1 MGAGF
6 CAHFILYKED
16 SIINNERPNNLR
28 RNNNG
33 DDLVNGDIRFPQV
46 RVIGPNG
53 DQLGIMPR
61 ARALQVAETYSL
73 DLVCV
78 AKEANPPVCKILN
91 YGKYRFEMQ
100 KKLHDMKKAQ
110 KAKEISIKEI
120 QLSPQIGIHDFDT
133 RVRHAEKFLQSG
145 DKVKITMRFRGRQLS
160 HTDVGLEVVN
170 RFVQAVSEYA
180 NVEKQPKLEGT
191 ILYCVLAS
199 KIKK

>member
-180 NVEKQPKLEGT
+180 NVEKQPKLEGK

>member
-133 RVRHAEKFLQSG
+133 RVRHAEKFLQAG

-170 RFVQAVSEYA
+170 RFVQAVSEFA
-180 NVEKQPKLEGT
+180 NVEKQPKLEGK

>member
-61 ARALQVAETYSL
+61 ARALQIAETYSL

-110 KAKEISIKEI
+110 KAKEISVKEI

-133 RVRHAEKFLQSG
+133 RVRHAEKFLQAG
-145 DKVKITMRFRGRQLS
+145 DKVKVTMRFRGRQLS

-170 RFVQAVSEYA
+170 RFIQAVEQFA
-180 NVEKQPKLEGT
+180 NVEKQPKLEGK

>member
-6 CAHFILYKED
+6 CAHVILYNKD
-16 SIINNERPNNLR
+16 SIINNERPNLR

-133 RVRHAEKFLQSG
+133 RVRHAEKFLQAG

-170 RFVQAVSEYA
+170 RFVQAVEEFA
-180 NVEKQPKLEGT
+180 NVEKQPKLEGK

>member
-110 KAKEISIKEI
+110 KAKEISVKEI

-180 NVEKQPKLEGT
+180 NVEKQPKLEGK

>member
-61 ARALQVAETYSL
+61 ARALQIAETYSL

-110 KAKEISIKEI
+110 KAKEISVKEI
-120 QLSPQIGIHDFDT
+120 QLSPVIGIHDFDT
-133 RVRHAEKFLQSG
+133 RVKHAQKFLQAG
-145 DKVKITMRFRGRQLS
+145 DKVKVTMRFRGRQLS
-160 HTDVGLEVVN
+160 HTEVGLEVVN
-170 RFVQAVSEYA
+170 RFVQAVEEFA
-180 NVEKQPKLEGT
+180 NVEKQPKLEGK

>member
-133 RVRHAEKFLQSG
+133 RVRHAEKFLQAG

-170 RFVQAVSEYA
+170 RFVQAVEEFA
-180 NVEKQPKLEGT
+180 NVEKQPKLEGK

>member
-110 KAKEISIKEI
+110 KAKEISVKEI

-133 RVRHAEKFLQSG
+133 RVRHAEKFLQAG

-160 HTDVGLEVVN
+160 HTEVGLEVVN
-170 RFVQAVSEYA
+170 RFVQAVEEFA
-180 NVEKQPKLEGT
+180 NVEKQPKLEGK

>member
-6 CAHFILYKED
+6 CAHFSLDKED
-16 SIINNERPNNLR
+16 SIINNERPNLR

-53 DQLGIMPR
+53 DQLGVMPR

-110 KAKEISIKEI
+110 RAKEISIKEV
-120 QLSPQIGIHDFDT
+120 QLSPVIGIHDFDT
-133 RVRHAEKFLQSG
+133 RVKHAQKFLQSG
-145 DKVKITMRFRGRQLS
+145 DKVKVTMRFRGRQLS
-160 HTDVGLEVVN
+160 HTEVGLEVVN
-170 RFVQAVSEYA
+170 RFIQAVEEIA
-180 NVEKQPKLEGT
+180 NVEKQPKLEGK

>member
-16 SIINNERPNNLR
+16 SIINNERPNLR
-28 RNNNG
+28 KNNNG

-110 KAKEISIKEI
+110 KAKEISVKEI
-120 QLSPQIGIHDFDT
+120 QLSPVIGIHDFDT
-133 RVRHAEKFLQSG
+133 RVKHAQKFLQAG
-145 DKVKITMRFRGRQLS
+145 DKVKVTMRFRGRQLS

-170 RFVQAVSEYA
+170 RFVQAVEEFA
-180 NVEKQPKLEGT
+180 NVEKQPKLEGK

>member
-1 MGAGF
+1 MIISLCILMGAGV

-16 SIINNERPNNLR
+16 AIINNERPNLR

-33 DDLVNGDIRFPQV
+33 DDLVYGDIRFPQV

-53 DQLGIMPR
+53 EQLGVMPR

-120 QLSPQIGIHDFDT
+120 QLSPQIGNHDFDT
-133 RVRHAEKFLQSG
+133 RVRHAEKF
-145 DKVKITMRFRGRQLS
+145 
-160 HTDVGLEVVN
+160 
-170 RFVQAVSEYA
+170 
-180 NVEKQPKLEGT
+180 
-191 ILYCVLAS
+191 
-199 KIKK
+199 

>member
-110 KAKEISIKEI
+110 RAKEISVKEI
-120 QLSPQIGIHDFDT
+120 QLSPVIGIHDFDT
-133 RVRHAEKFLQSG
+133 RVKHAQKFLQAG
-145 DKVKITMRFRGRQLS
+145 DKVKVTMRFRGRQLS
-160 HTDVGLEVVN
+160 HTEVGLEVVN
-170 RFVQAVSEYA
+170 RFIQAVEEFA
-180 NVEKQPKLEGT
+180 NVEKQPKLEGK

>member
-61 ARALQVAETYSL
+61 AKALQVAETYSL

-110 KAKEISIKEI
+110 KAKEVSVKEI
-120 QLSPQIGIHDFDT
+120 QLSPVIGIHDFDT
-133 RVRHAEKFLQSG
+133 RVRHAQKFLQSG
-145 DKVKITMRFRGRQLS
+145 DKVKVTMRFRGRQLS
-160 HTDVGLEVVN
+160 HTEVGLEVVN
-170 RFVQAVSEYA
+170 RFIQAVEEFA
-180 NVEKQPKLEGT
+180 NVEKQPKLEGK

>member
-133 RVRHAEKFLQSG
+133 RVRHAEKFLQAG

-170 RFVQAVSEYA
+170 RFVQAVEQFA
-180 NVEKQPKLEGT
+180 NVEKQPKLEGK

>member
-1 MGAGF
+1 M
-6 CAHFILYKED
+6 LYKED
-16 SIINNERPNNLR
+16 SIINNERPNLR

-110 KAKEISIKEI
+110 KAKEISVKEI
-120 QLSPQIGIHDFDT
+120 QLSPVIGIHDFDT
-133 RVRHAEKFLQSG
+133 RVKHAQKFLQSG
-145 DKVKITMRFRGRQLS
+145 DKVKVTMRFRGRQLS
-160 HTDVGLEVVN
+160 HTEVGLEVVN
-170 RFVQAVSEYA
+170 RFIQAVEEIA
-180 NVEKQPKLEGT
+180 NVEKQPKLEGK

>member
-100 KKLHDMKKAQ
+100 KKLHDIKKAQ

-133 RVRHAEKFLQSG
+133 RVRHAEKFLQAG

-170 RFVQAVSEYA
+170 RFVQAVEEFA
-180 NVEKQPKLEGT
+180 NVEKQPKLEGK